1 MDAPTARSGSI
12 LLASGGPRPSCQN
25 CAGFGYAAAPAGS
38 STVVSAA
45 WVMPEGRWLIGTAPV
60 SAAHKTQVP
69 HSGQSC
75 VSSLA
80 SPATCISTTPNSP
93 QISIHSPPAAA
104 CPAPGK
110 ATCSTSMNA
119 AHIPASRR
127 NSPARQT
134 VDMKRLRGI
143 CYKIL
148 LLHLPLTLRGTAG
161 PLFDVCQINLK
172 FPNIRQF
179 TAKRPKRPSAQPFS
193 SRRKASAIT
202 PAIAI

>member
-1 MDAPTARSGSI
+1 MDAPKARSGSI
-12 LLASGGPRPSCQN
+12 LFANGGPRPSCQY
-25 CAGFGYAAAPAGS
+25 CAGFGRTAVPAGS
-38 STVVSAA
+38 STAHSAA
-45 WVMPEGRWLIGTAPV
+45 RLRPDRSTLTGPAPL
-60 SAAHKTQVP
+60 SAAHRAQVL
-69 HSGQSC
+69 HFGQSC
-75 VSSLA
+75 VSSLS

-127 NSPARQT
+127 NNPARQP
-134 VDMKRLRGI
+134 VDMKRVRGI

-179 TAKRPKRPSAQPFS
+179 TAKWPKRPSAQPFS
-193 SRRKASAIT
+193 NRRKASAIT